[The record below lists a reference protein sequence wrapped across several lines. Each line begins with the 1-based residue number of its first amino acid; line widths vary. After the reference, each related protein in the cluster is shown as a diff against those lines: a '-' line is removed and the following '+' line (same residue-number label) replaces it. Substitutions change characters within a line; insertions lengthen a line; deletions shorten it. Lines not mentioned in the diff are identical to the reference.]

1 MKQENHCCTVYL
13 DSIDFSEVRFISVY
27 ITLCNYTLCL
37 MEEYQTKEQ
46 NNLIYK
52 GEPIK

>member
-1 MKQENHCCTVYL
+1 MKHESHCCTVYL
-13 DSIDFSEVRFISVY
+13 DSIDFSEVGFISVY
-27 ITLCNYTLCL
+27 VILCNCALCL

-52 GEPIK
+52 GNQ